1 MTNKKGTMNKE
12 KEEFSEEK
20 KRKKALKKMKK
31 ENEEKSIFEEMLDEV
46 LEDPQ
51 IYDLLKK
58 LKD

>member
-1 MTNKKGTMNKE
+1 MSKE